1 MHLSATVLS
10 YNQSSEAHSA
20 KETKPHYSDPEAD
33 PHANPDESDAEM
45 NREAFC
51 RSSGT
56 WSLFWVLVIQYLI
69 NNHT

>member
-45 NREAFC
+45 DRERPSVAHQAPGAYFE
-51 RSSGT
+51 
-56 WSLFWVLVIQYLI
+56 F
-69 NNHT
+69 